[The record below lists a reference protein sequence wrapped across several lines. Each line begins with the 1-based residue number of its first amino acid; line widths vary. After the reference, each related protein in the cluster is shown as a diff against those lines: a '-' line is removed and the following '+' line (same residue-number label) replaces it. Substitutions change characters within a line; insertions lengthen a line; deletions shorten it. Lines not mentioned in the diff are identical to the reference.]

1 VKTEIFEE
9 MSVIRWENSMPV
21 VDKIHVRRS
30 GALPERLGNRKYV
43 TIIWGVNSGFF
54 RTEEE
59 DGDRE

>member
-1 VKTEIFEE
+1 
-9 MSVIRWENSMPV
+9 MENSISV
-21 VDKIHVRRS
+21 VDKIHTRRS
-30 GALPERLGNRKYV
+30 GALPEGLGNRKYV